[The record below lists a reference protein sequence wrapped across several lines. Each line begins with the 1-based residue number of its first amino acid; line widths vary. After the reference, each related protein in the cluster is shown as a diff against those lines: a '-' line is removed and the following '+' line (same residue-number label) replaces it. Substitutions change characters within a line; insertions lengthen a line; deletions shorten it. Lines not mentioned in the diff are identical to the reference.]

1 MLNQSHCKMYFIG
14 LKHEFVVVLVLK
26 YKTFSTCFTFYKE
39 IVVVETIIRSLK
51 SEGFGLNC
59 QLYSAK

>member
-1 MLNQSHCKMYFIG
+1 MYFIG